1 MKKNVLVALVALGAV
16 ALSGCDETK
25 TTEWYKEHPDEMNR
39 VYATCKKTGDDTQ
52 NCRNAI
58 EAHYR
63 AQQHNA
69 PVLDLD
75 KAPDVDLF
83 NKKKE

>member
-39 VYATCKKTGDDTQ
+39 VYATCKKQGMIHKIAVMPSKLTT
-52 NCRNAI
+52 
-58 EAHYR
+58 E
-63 AQQHNA
+63 HNSIML
-69 PVLDLD
+69 P
-75 KAPDVDLF
+75 F
-83 NKKKE
+83 